1 MEEGISEYGARPFS
15 NVSLK
20 KLYIFFA
27 PKRGKN
33 PKIDSFT
40 VLAKWRESQISPV
53 RAFQIRA
60 KKTCFLKTW
69 I

>member
-40 VLAKWRESQISPV
+40 VLAK
-53 RAFQIRA
+53 
-60 KKTCFLKTW
+60 
-69 I
+69 